1 MVNTLT
7 YYNTATIT
15 VLKSFIVQAQTNVK
29 DAKANK
35 NTENTDNIEMLL
47 IFSFKQAENTDR
59 AILNVRMS
67 SSLILDIYE

>member
-35 NTENTDNIEMLL
+35 NTENTENLEMFL
-47 IFSFKQAENTDR
+47 IFSFKLAQKHFCQSNT
-59 AILNVRMS
+59 
-67 SSLILDIYE
+67 